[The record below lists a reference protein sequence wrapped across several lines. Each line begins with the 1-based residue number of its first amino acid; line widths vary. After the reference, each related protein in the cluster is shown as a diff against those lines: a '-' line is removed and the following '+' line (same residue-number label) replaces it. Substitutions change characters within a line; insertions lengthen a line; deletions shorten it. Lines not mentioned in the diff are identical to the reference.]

1 MRLLILLA
9 ALAFPASSAA
19 APAPD
24 RAEPRNM
31 GSSLERRNCPRAAVH
46 RAEGPRK
53 AESKRLGE
61 LPSGNL
67 ILAVVR
73 EMNGCQEP
81 VIVRY
86 GFGMREPKAIG
97 PVEGGPRP
105 R

>member
-1 MRLLILLA
+1 MRLPILLA
-9 ALAFPASSAA
+9 ALAFPASSTA

-31 GSSLERRNCPRAAVH
+31 GSSLDRRNCPRAAVH
-46 RAEGPRK
+46 RAEGLGK

-73 EMNGCQEP
+73 DVNGCQEP
-81 VIVRY
+81 VVVRY
-86 GFGMREPKAIG
+86 GYGIREPKAIG
-97 PVEGGPRP
+97 PVEAGPR
-105 R
+105 RR